1 MPIPPLPGDHPC
13 RADGSQVSHGLSEP
27 LMGTLVTEVG
37 GDITQMS
44 LEAGVAL
51 PHGRGTEGT
60 EGFVQVPGN
69 LCRDLQPLEGQRS
82 VLGCGKNTRNGEE
95 MGKKRAKREENPLGE
110 GFHHTA

>member
-1 MPIPPLPGDHPC
+1 M
-13 RADGSQVSHGLSEP
+13 SHGLSEP
-27 LMGTLVTEVG
+27 LMGTLVTELG

-69 LCRDLQPLEGQRS
+69 LCRALQPLEGQRS